1 MSTVSRH
8 EKPKNPAEGDGQ
20 RPKDKPLPKEPDPG
34 KHDKK
39 DKK

>member
-1 MSTVSRH
+1 MSKH
-8 EKPKNPAEGDGQ
+8 EKDDPGRRDGQ
-20 RPKDKPLPKEPDPG
+20 RPPDKPLPKEPDPG